1 MKNIEAIR
9 VILGIIEENRGK
21 LRILEENKVILV
33 ITENIRGK
41 QRILEFLS
49 DLPSSA
55 QKFSPKIPKKLPE
68 NSRSSR
74 LCSTAPDF
82 TFSAPDFTPV
92 APDFAP
98 RKSLWHKELD
108 RGPPRIVTFRNW
120 YTKKR
125 GA

>member
-9 VILGIIEENRGK
+9 VILGITEENRGK
-21 LRILEENKVILV
+21 QS
-33 ITENIRGK
+33 NIRNNRGK

-55 QKFSPKIPKKLPE
+55 QKFSPKIPK
-68 NSRSSR
+68 NSQKTPGGSR

-108 RGPPRIVTFRNW
+108 RGPPRIVTFRDCN
-120 YTKKR
+120 TKKR